1 MAVHVESFL
10 LNPAS
15 TDTLQE
21 QIQRL
26 VIDGILQGRYQVGDR
41 LPSSRGLA
49 EHLGVSRITVTLAYT
64 ELVANDYLVSR
75 GRSGYFVSPRA
86 PERRVVDVP
95 VCEDRNEVAWDTIL
109 KKPHGIE
116 MGPARPSDWRGYRY
130 NFIYGQ
136 TDAKLFDHRHWR
148 LCALKAL
155 GQRDFADLAGDSYE
169 QDDPRLIE
177 RICADILPRRGI
189 QARPDQVLITLGAQ
203 HALWLSARLLATP
216 EKRIA
221 LEAPGY
227 PPLRAILDEIGCS
240 YAPVPVDADGLAPE
254 TLPEGTDL
262 AFTTVSHHCPTN
274 ATMPMERRRALLKA
288 ASERDF
294 IIVEDDYEFEI
305 TAGRA
310 PLPALKALDPGGR
323 VIHVGSFSKSLF
335 PSLRLGFIVGP
346 TPFMEA
352 ARALR
357 ALELRH
363 PPGHIQRTAAYFM
376 ELGHYDAQLSRMSRA
391 YGQRRAAMAQAI
403 AENGLELAQSDA
415 SGGSSFWMRAPEGVD
430 TRQLAQ
436 ALRERGVLIEPGS
449 VFFGQKANENQH
461 YRLGY
466 SSIAAADIPEGVAQ
480 IAREIGKR
488 AA

>member
-1 MAVHVESFL
+1 MESFL
-10 LNPAS
+10 LNPTS

-26 VIDGILQGRYQVGDR
+26 VIDGILQGRYQTGDR

-86 PERRVVDVP
+86 PERRLSVASLP
-95 VCEDRNEVAWDTIL
+95 VQESEVAWNSIL
-109 KKPHGIE
+109 KSRHGLE
-116 MGPARPSDWRGYRY
+116 MGPARPADWRGYRY

-136 TDAKLFDHRHWR
+136 TDPKLFDHRHWR

-169 QDDPRLIE
+169 SDDPRLIE

-189 QARPDQVLITLGAQ
+189 TANPDQVLITLGAQ
-203 HALWLSARLLATP
+203 HALWLSARLLAAPGKT
-216 EKRIA
+216 IA
-221 LEAPGY
+221 LETPGY
-227 PPLRAILDEIGCS
+227 PPLRAILDEMACPYS
-240 YAPVPVDADGLAPE
+240 QVPVDAQGLDPD
-254 TLPEGTDL
+254 TLPDGTDL

-274 ATMPMERRRALLKA
+274 ATMPMERRRALLEA
-288 ASERDF
+288 ASKRDF

-305 TAGRA
+305 AAGRA
-310 PLPALKALDPGGR
+310 PLPALKALDPSGR

-335 PSLRLGFIVGP
+335 PSLRLGFLVGP
-346 TPFMEA
+346 APFMEA

-376 ELGHYDAQLSRMSRA
+376 ELGHYDAQLARMSRA
-391 YGQRRAAMAQAI
+391 YSRRRAAMAEAI
-403 AENGLELAQSDA
+403 AENALDLAQGTS
-415 SGGSSFWMRAPEGVD
+415 SGGSSFWMRAPDNVD
-430 TRQLAQ
+430 TKALAQ
-436 ALRERGVLIEPGS
+436 ALRERGVLIEPGA
-449 VFFGQKANENQH
+449 VFFGAGDARRQF
-461 YRLGY
+461 YRLG
-466 SSIAAADIPEGVAQ
+466 
-480 IAREIGKR
+480 
-488 AA
+488 